1 MKKLLITIFLIM
13 FMGTAGFAGQDYIVR
28 NEPLADIQQ
37 VLFSLDE
44 EYLDSPCTVHQLSYD
59 RIGNQLY
66 IIRRMEKAG
75 AYPVTEQFVYS
86 LDLNKLVGSPTY
98 AVVDDYKRLRIQ
110 FDDQGAWS
118 LERDSDGESIWLT
131 KMTADRE
138 VSRVAVDAIKNF
150 EIHGEQII
158 LQSTEFSEY
167 EGFGKGII
175 DPITLDISSLE
186 WIKAVETVDDEDPS
200 YKSEFAFSADG
211 QSLIYSERFGGSEGV
226 LINTIYWEE
235 SEADRAELI
244 RKDKSFE
251 ITASREDWECGVFD
265 LYTTEDYIVVFSKAL
280 MIENEIAVGKG
291 FIERY
296 TYDGELVDSV
306 TTNFGVKRITEGPN
320 GSTLYIQKHYSE
332 NVDRDTCSGG
342 TMEVVQVN
350 WENETVKGRT
360 GGPRHIVQERTR
372 DGLTMAR
379 FQDSQFGLLR
389 AEEPETG
396 IVDYRAPIRSE
407 ENLVR
412 LQMPYYD
419 VAAKLASGARNLVVE
434 YRDQMITL
442 PLTIFDCEDLLDTM
456 PCQDEATF
464 EIILKTDEAGNVS
477 YQVQLFVVEK
487 MNGMTSV
494 VHRKTVE

>member
-1 MKKLLITIFLIM
+1 MKRSICIAVLLMLFVGM
-13 FMGTAGFAGQDYIVR
+13 FSAGFAGEIGYKTQNIPMAS
-28 NEPLADIQQ
+28 NQH
-37 VLFSLDE
+37 VLFTLDE
-44 EYLDSPCTVHQLSYD
+44 APFSAPSEIHDLGYDKVNEHLYILLDHQLYQQEVQMD
-59 RIGNQLY
+59 RDDINETNQ
-66 IIRRMEKAG
+66 I
-75 AYPVTEQFVYS
+75 VYS
-86 LDLNKLVGSPTY
+86 LPEKEETSEPEYPTVQGFERRGIEFESNQTWAMEVPYLIDQVDEEKVWFNNFQDDLKSPTESFLAKGFAVQEDQVLYYLRGCIDDDNFYVGSLDTMG
-98 AVVDDYKRLRIQ
+98 VDMENPINGD
-110 FDDQGAWS
+110 
-118 LERDSDGESIWLT
+118 LEY
-131 KMTADRE
+131 M
-138 VSRVAVDAIKNF
+138 
-150 EIHGEQII
+150 
-158 LQSTEFSEY
+158 
-167 EGFGKGII
+167 KGY
-175 DPITLDISSLE
+175 DL
-186 WIKAVETVDDEDPS
+186 
-200 YKSEFAFSADG
+200 SADG
-211 QSLIYSERFGGSEGV
+211 KEILYIGTEFGE
-226 LINTIYWEE
+226 
-235 SEADRAELI
+235 
-244 RKDKSFE
+244 
-251 ITASREDWECGVFD
+251 REDSYVRNYVVRVERETGLEIDRFMVSNYEGETFAESYD
-265 LYTTEDYIVVFSKAL
+265 LYTTENYIVVLHKNSVL
-280 MIENEIAVGKG
+280 GRG

-296 TYDGELVDSV
+296 TYEGQRIDGVE
-306 TTNFGVKRITEGPN
+306 TNFCVRRITEGPS
-320 GSTLYIQKHYSE
+320 GSTLYIQKRYSE
-332 NVDRDTCSGG
+332 NEMENDTL
-342 TMEVVQVN
+342 EVVQID
-350 WENETVKGRT
+350 WKGPSDSRN
-360 GGPRHIVQERTR
+360 GGMRPVVQERTR